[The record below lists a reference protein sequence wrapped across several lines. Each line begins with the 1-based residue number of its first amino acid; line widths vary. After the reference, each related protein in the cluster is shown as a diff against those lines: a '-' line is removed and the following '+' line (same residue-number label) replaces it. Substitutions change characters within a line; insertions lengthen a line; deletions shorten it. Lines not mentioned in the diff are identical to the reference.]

1 VRVVRP
7 QRMRPAPLCAFIAS
21 FAAALACPGL
31 ALAEGFKRDE
41 TPLPA
46 GLTDAADAAPTH
58 VGGGSYLRLLVG
70 LAIVVALI
78 YAIYKLL
85 KRANRSGVPGRGD
98 AISVLA
104 TAPLGPSRAVHLV
117 RVGPEL
123 VLVGSAEQSVSP
135 LRVYSA
141 EEAAELFAEL
151 DDGSAGPF
159 TPTGGGRGV
168 AAALDELRRRSARR

>member
-7 QRMRPAPLCAFIAS
+7 QRMRPAPPCAFIAS
-21 FAAALACPGL
+21 LAVALFCPGL

-41 TPLPA
+41 TPLPK
-46 GLTDAADAAPTH
+46 GLTDAAEAAPSQ
-58 VGGGSYLRLLVG
+58 VGGGSYLRLVVG
-70 LAIVVALI
+70 LGIVIALI

-85 KRANRSGVPGRGD
+85 KRANRGALPGRSD
-98 AISVLA
+98 AIAVLA

-123 VLVGSAEQSVSP
+123 LLVGSAEQSVTG

-141 EEAAELFAEL
+141 DEAAELFSDF
-151 DDGSAGPF
+151 DDGMGPF

-168 AAALDELRRRSARR
+168 AAALDDLRRRTARR

>member
-7 QRMRPAPLCAFIAS
+7 QRVRPAPLCAFIAS
-21 FAAALACPGL
+21 LTVALVSPGL

-41 TPLPA
+41 TPLPK
-46 GLTDAADAAPTH
+46 GLTDAAEAAPSQ
-58 VGGGSYLRLLVG
+58 VSGGSYLRLVAG
-70 LAIVVALI
+70 LAIVIALI

-85 KRANRSGVPGRGD
+85 RRSNRSGLPGRGD
-98 AISVLA
+98 TIAVLA

-123 VLVGSAEQSVSP
+123 LLVGSAEQSVTG
-135 LRVYSA
+135 LRVYNA
-141 EEAAELFAEL
+141 EEAADLFSDL
-151 DDGSAGPF
+151 DGAAGPF

-168 AAALDELRRRSARR
+168 AAALDDLRRRTARR

>member
-1 VRVVRP
+1 MRVDRP
-7 QRMRPAPLCAFIAS
+7 QRMRPALRALVCVAAF
-21 FAAALACPGL
+21 ALACPGL
-31 ALAEGFKRDE
+31 ASAEPFQRDR

-46 GLTDAADAAPTH
+46 GFGDAADAAPSH
-58 VGGGSYLRLLVG
+58 AGGGSYLRLVVG

-78 YAIYKLL
+78 YAIYRLL
-85 KRANRSGVPGRGD
+85 KRANRGGLPGRGD
-98 AISVLA
+98 SLSIVA
-104 TAPLGPSRAVHLV
+104 TAPLGPSRAVHLL

-123 VLVGSAEQSVSP
+123 VLVGSAEQSVTS

-141 EEAAELFAEL
+141 EEAADLFAEL
-151 DDGSAGPF
+151 EDAGQGPF